1 MLKSSKTAFH
11 FSLFSL
17 TFNCHFVSPKI
28 FPPMKIYDDKHI
40 KNVVLLGA
48 PKTGKTLLAEDML
61 FEAGIT
67 HRRGTIEG
75 KNTVSDYHDI
85 EQERGNSV
93 FATVLHTEWRDYKIN
108 IIDTP
113 GFDDFAGEM
122 IASLRVA
129 DTCVMAINAQH
140 GAEVGTDLIW
150 NYVKQFDRPVIF
162 AVNQEDHPKAD
173 FDTTLASLK
182 NHYGTA
188 VTQMQYP
195 VNQGENFNAI
205 IDLLKMVMY
214 KFPAAGGKPEKL
226 PIPESEKEKANRL
239 HNELVEKAAEN
250 DEKLMEKYFEKGTL
264 DEDEMREGLK
274 LGMIHHDVFPV
285 FCMSAKK
292 NMGSGRMMGFID
304 NVAPSPLEAKGE
316 MTDAGKEIPFDP
328 SKPAVLYVFKSGIE
342 PNLGKLSFYK
352 VISGEVTTAS
362 ELINRQTGAVERL
375 HQLFIMDG
383 KTRNPV
389 DKLVAGDIGATLK
402 LKDTHTNQTLHAKGN
417 EVAINPI
424 DFPGYRIRTAVVAH
438 SKNDDEKIGEVLGKI
453 HQEDPT
459 LQVEYSREL
468 RQLLVSGQGE
478 LHLMVCKWFLE
489 NVYKLHVDFVTP
501 RVSYRE
507 TIRKPSSASYR
518 HKKQSGGAGQFGEV
532 YIKIEPY
539 YEGMPEPTEFSVRG
553 KEVVDLEWGG
563 KLVFYNCIVGGVID
577 ARFIPSILK
586 GVMAKMEE
594 GPITGSYVR
603 DVRVMVHDGK
613 MHTVDSNDISF
624 KIAGM
629 MAFKDAFL
637 KAEPQLLQPIYD
649 MEIMVPEE
657 IMGDVNGDLQTAPSL
672 IMGVDTKGNYQV
684 IKARTPLAELD
695 RYSTTLRS
703 LSQGRASFS
712 HKFSDF
718 VPVPMEV
725 QQKLAKELQEVEA
738 V

>member
-1 MLKSSKTAFH
+1 
-11 FSLFSL
+11 
-17 TFNCHFVSPKI
+17 
-28 FPPMKIYDDKHI
+28 MKVYDEKHI
-40 KNVVLLGA
+40 KNIVLLGA
-48 PKTGKTLLAEDML
+48 SKAGKTLLAEDMI
-61 FEAGIT
+61 FEAGII

-75 KNTVSDYHDI
+75 KNTVSDYHEI

-93 FATVLHTEWRDYKIN
+93 FATPLHTEWHDYKIN

-122 IASLRVA
+122 ISSLRVA
-129 DTCVMAINAQH
+129 DTCVMVINAQQ
-140 GAEVGTDLIW
+140 GVEVGTELIW
-150 NYVKQFDRPVIF
+150 NYVDAFNKPVIF
-162 AVNQEDHPKAD
+162 AINQIDHPKSD
-173 FDTTLASLK
+173 FDDALNSLK
-182 NHYGTA
+182 QRYGSP

-195 VNQGENFNAI
+195 VTEGEDFNAI

-214 KFPAAGGKPEKL
+214 KFPPEGGRPQKL

-250 DEKLMEKYFEKGTL
+250 DEQLMEKYFEKGTL

-304 NVAPSPLEAKGE
+304 NVAPSPLEAKPEKTTEGKDIAF
-316 MTDAGKEIPFDP
+316 DA
-328 SKPAVLYVFKSGIE
+328 SQPAVLFVFKSHLE
-342 PNLGKLSFYK
+342 PNLGKLTYFK
-352 VISGEVTTAS
+352 VISGEVTASS
-362 ELINRQTGAVERL
+362 ELVNSQTGVTERF

-383 KTRNPV
+383 KNRNPV

-402 LKDTHTNQTLHAKGN
+402 LKDTYTNQTLHAKGFD
-417 EVAINPI
+417 VTIKPI
-424 DFPGYRIRTAVVAH
+424 DFPEPRIRTAVIAL
-438 SKNDDEKIGEVLGKI
+438 SKNDDDKIGEVLGKI

-459 LQVEYSREL
+459 LEVKYSKEL
-468 RQLLVSGQGE
+468 KQLILGGQGE
-478 LHLMVCKWFLE
+478 IHLTVCRWLLD
-489 NVYKLHVDFVTP
+489 NVYKLQVDFVTP

-507 TIRKPSSASYR
+507 TIRKPALASYR

-532 YIKIEPY
+532 YLKIEPY
-539 YEGMPEPTEFSVRG
+539 YEGMPEPSEFPIRG
-553 KEVVDLEWGG
+553 KEEIALEWGG

-586 GVMAKMEE
+586 GVMEKMEE

-603 DVRVMVHDGK
+603 DVRVMVYDGK
-613 MHTVDSNDISF
+613 MHPVDSNDISF

-629 MAFKDAFL
+629 MAFKEAFM
-637 KAEPQLLQPIYD
+637 KAEPQLLEPIYD
-649 MEIMVPEE
+649 LEVLVPEE
-657 IMGDVNGDLQTAPSL
+657 MMGDVMSDLQTRRSI
-672 IMGVDTKGNYQV
+672 IMGMDTRDSYQV

-703 LSQGRASFS
+703 LSQGRASF
-712 HKFSDF
+712 KQRFADYA
-718 VPVPMEV
+718 PMSFDM
-725 QQKLAKELQEVEA
+725 QQKLAKEFHVIEV

>member
-1 MLKSSKTAFH
+1 MKVYDEKHLK
-11 FSLFSL
+11 
-17 TFNCHFVSPKI
+17 NI
-28 FPPMKIYDDKHI
+28 
-40 KNVVLLGA
+40 VLLGA
-48 PKTGKTLLAEDML
+48 PKSGKTLLAEDMI

-75 KNTVSDYHDI
+75 KNTVSDFHEI
-85 EQERGNSV
+85 EQERGNSI
-93 FATVLHTEWRDYKIN
+93 FATVLHSEWRDYKIN

-122 IASLRVA
+122 ISSIRIA
-129 DTCVMAINAQH
+129 DTCVVVINAQH
-140 GAEVGTDLIW
+140 GVEVSTELIW
-150 NYVKQFDRPVIF
+150 NYADKFNKPVIF
-162 AVNQEDHPKAD
+162 AINQVDHPKSN
-173 FDTTLASLK
+173 FDDALESLK
-182 NHYGTA
+182 QTFGNA

-195 VNQGENFNAI
+195 VNQGEGFNAI

-214 KFPAAGGKPEKL
+214 KFPEEGGKPEKL
-226 PIPESEKEKANRL
+226 PIPASEKEKANRL

-285 FCMSAKK
+285 FVMSAKK

-304 NVAPSPLEAKGE
+304 NVAPSPLEAKPE
-316 MTDAGKEIPFDP
+316 ITTDGQELAYDRT
-328 SKPAVLYVFKSGIE
+328 KPTVLFVFKTHIE
-342 PNLGKLSFYK
+342 PNLGKLTFFK
-352 VISGEVTTAS
+352 VISGEVNSSS
-362 ELINRQTGAVERL
+362 ELINSQTGATEKF

-402 LKDTHTNQTLHAKGN
+402 LKDTYTNQTLHAKGFD
-417 EVAINPI
+417 VTIDPI
-424 DFPGYRIRTAVVAH
+424 EYPAPRIRTAVVAQ
-438 SKNDDEKIGEVLGKI
+438 SKGDDEKIGEVLAKI

-459 LQVEYSREL
+459 IEVGYSREL
-468 RQLLVSGQGE
+468 KQLIIAAQGE
-478 LHLMVCKWFLE
+478 MHLAVCKWYLE
-489 NVYKLHVDFVTP
+489 NVYKLHVDFISP
-501 RVSYRE
+501 RISYRE
-507 TIRKPSSASYR
+507 TIRKPAQAMYR

-532 YIKIEPY
+532 YLKIEPY
-539 YEGMPEPTEFSVRG
+539 YDGMAEPTEFSVRG
-553 KEVVDLEWGG
+553 KEVIDLEWGG

-586 GVMAKMEE
+586 GVMEKMEE

-613 MHTVDSNDISF
+613 MHPVDSNDISF

-629 MAFKDAFL
+629 MAFREAFMS
-637 KAEPQLLQPIYD
+637 AEPALMEPIYD
-649 MEIMVPEE
+649 LEILVPEE
-657 IMGDVNGDLQTAPSL
+657 IMGEVMGDLQTRRSL
-672 IMGVDTKGNYQV
+672 IMGIDSKGNYQI

-712 HKFSDF
+712 QKFAEF
-718 VPVPMEV
+718 AQVPFEI
-725 QQKLAKELQEVEA
+725 QQKLAKELHEVEMA
-738 V
+738 